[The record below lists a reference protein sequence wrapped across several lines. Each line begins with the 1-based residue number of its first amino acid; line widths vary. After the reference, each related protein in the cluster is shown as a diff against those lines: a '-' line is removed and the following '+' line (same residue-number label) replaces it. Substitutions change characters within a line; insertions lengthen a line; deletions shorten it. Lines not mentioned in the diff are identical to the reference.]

1 MISLSVNE
9 LYLNSAGCFCLM
21 TFSRGNIV
29 DILYKL
35 PPTFGDK
42 QGHVLNH
49 RLCVC
54 VSNKHKSLWGFGD
67 LRFVF
72 FMSGCVLSKI
82 AWIPSRSLT
91 WNLKIGLPK
100 RRLIF
105 QHHSPGSMLIFREAP
120 KNDMKMVV
128 VFGVGNPCILSSPIF

>member
-54 VSNKHKSLWGFGD
+54 VSQTNIK
-67 LRFVF
+67 V
-72 FMSGCVLSKI
+72 C
-82 AWIPSRSLT
+82 
-91 WNLKIGLPK
+91 
-100 RRLIF
+100 
-105 QHHSPGSMLIFREAP
+105 
-120 KNDMKMVV
+120 
-128 VFGVGNPCILSSPIF
+128 GVSVI